1 MKNRFNVE
9 IKKGFK
15 AICQHARDGKI
26 VGVIEKI
33 THENGRG
40 KVVTLSCG
48 MSFSIDD
55 VISAVDIDNLWYV
68 EMTDTYGGEANYS
81 WVNRFMVHASTMR
94 GAISKV
100 TKETGYYARKA
111 YDTGEDARYNVQGAS
126 ICYFV
131 SQSCGE
137 ELHRYSHVKEL

>member
-15 AICQHARDGKI
+15 VICQHARDGKI

-48 MSFSIDD
+48 MSFSVDD
-55 VISAVDIDNLWYV
+55 VISAVDI
-68 EMTDTYGGEANYS
+68 
-81 WVNRFMVHASTMR
+81 
-94 GAISKV
+94 
-100 TKETGYYARKA
+100 
-111 YDTGEDARYNVQGAS
+111 
-126 ICYFV
+126 
-131 SQSCGE
+131 
-137 ELHRYSHVKEL
+137 KEL